1 MAMLHLYHVTMVA
14 TLVMTSDAGFLQSQ
28 SGDNGILVG
37 TQAKATFGADV
48 QSAENVKQVVEAKK
62 DDKLVK
68 SASSETDAADEKYWV
83 ALIQA
88 EEKEGAISFIQML
101 EHINDDDLMGD
112 SAESEAESHA
122 MNEAANNDD
131 GEDDEDE
138 SSVSP
143 YSMKMQPDEEVAL
156 LQKDDDDDVD
166 DDEPAEETPYDAAE
180 YVDVEEG
187 QDEDE
192 EDEHP
197 SSHEEEDEDEGAASF
212 LQVGTSDDGDEG
224 SDESG
229 VEEDEEDT
237 VASTESTPSRS
248 QDIAEMDANDR
259 ALVTDEKDEEQIN
272 EELETQQEENEAASN
287 NE

>member
-62 DDKLVK
+62 EDKLVK
-68 SASSETDAADEKYWV
+68 SASSETDAADEKYWG

-156 LQKDDDDDVD
+156 LQKDNDDDD
-166 DDEPAEETPYDAAE
+166 DDESAAKTRYDAAE

-187 QDEDE
+187 QDEEE